1 MKKNLLFLMLM
12 AFLFSFES
20 MSQCG
25 YVSLIGEFNGW
36 ADDHYMTQ
44 DPMDPT
50 DYSTIISFTAAMD
63 TDGNDTIEVKFR
75 ENGDWAVN
83 WGGDTF
89 PSGIA
94 IENGPNNILV
104 PLDPDTIGYTTDFKV
119 TFNYETLEYNFE
131 AICGSI
137 GLIGEFNAWAD
148 DLAMTRDMADMASW
162 SAILSLT
169 AAMDADG
176 NDTIELKFRES
187 ANWTVNWGGE
197 GFPSGTGVN
206 GGPNILVPLDT
217 GNVYTTDFLVTFNC
231 ESGDYNFES
240 VCGSIGL
247 IGEFNEWS
255 DDYAMHRDMDNPD
268 EWSVVFTLTDDMD
281 TDDNDTIEV
290 KFRESADW
298 TVNWGGDGF
307 PSGIGVQEG
316 PNIFVP
322 LDTIGITTDYYVTFN
337 CSTGEYNFQSTCGDI
352 GVIGWF
358 INWNG
363 DIPMNRD
370 ADDPDVWTLSRSW
383 GVDSEVKFRE
393 NADWSVNWGSPDWPS
408 GVGVPNGSINIPLVA
423 GKYDVTFNCGTFEYN
438 FVENAD
444 ICGEI
449 GMIGDFNEW
458 GGTNPADPPTDIYLV
473 RDPMYPTLFSL
484 EYSFS
489 SSTKLLFRVDA
500 DPIASNWWGG
510 SFPMGQAVQDPSLII
525 NVPGGLYDITYNCLS
540 NTFSFIQLG
549 NSVTAPNVF
558 SINVDGILNES
569 DWDISQPVS
578 KMIYG
583 EVTGDLNE
591 AFFGVAYNEE
601 YLYIGIDVTDTIP
614 TFYEQGELFV
624 DGNKSG
630 GDYDSTDLHVMFSA
644 AGLTV
649 IHGPDD
655 MEAILGFV
663 PGATGYSAE
672 VAIPWDAIYV
682 TAEEGGQIGFDIILG
697 DSDTGDTVNYKLAWN
712 GGLQN
717 YESTSSFGDLLFG
730 TLSCG
735 CISIYNETTGD
746 VVLRNPTDMPTTYV
760 GTYELDA
767 DYNMVFRKDM
777 QATVHW
783 GATDFPSGTAVLDGD
798 EIPATTGRYRVTFDC
813 LSGVYSFVD
822 EPAGDSTAYAQF
834 TETTPVVDGDL
845 SEYNLE
851 YGCEVM
857 AVTTGPDNNNTVTW
871 GALWDLHSFYIGV
884 KVVDAVVEGSG
895 NPWDNDAIEFY
906 IDGNHDSDG
915 PYDSDFD
922 TQLIMDALNNGLYP
936 DTLWVKADGV
946 PITDYDAYWTATADG
961 YNCELRIGWN
971 NIDFY
976 PGRNRTIGWSLG
988 NNDSDNG
995 VGRDYQTVWF
1005 GTGNNWSNTGDL
1017 GDLQLAGGPYHGIHD
1032 VVYYNAQFVLYP
1044 NPSNGTTYLRT
1055 MGDIFDGEVSIY
1067 ITDLSGRTVVVQS
1080 ERLFGSND
1088 VITLNTN
1095 NLESGLYLIN
1105 ILGADGK
1112 KAVKKLII
1120 Q

>member
-1 MKKNLLFLMLM
+1 MKKNLLLLMVM
-12 AFLFSFES
+12 AFVFSFGA

-36 ADDHYMTQ
+36 SDDHYMTQ
-44 DPMDPT
+44 DPANPNLYT
-50 DYSTIISFTAAMD
+50 TIISLTAAD
-63 TDGNDTIEVKFR
+63 DVDPVDGNVEMKFR
-75 ENGDWAVN
+75 ENGDWATN

-89 PSGIA
+89 PSGTA
-94 IENGPNNILV
+94 TLNGPNILV
-104 PLDPDTIGYTTDFKV
+104 PLDTGSVYTTDFFV
-119 TFNYETLEYNFE
+119 TFNCETGDYSFE
-131 AICGSI
+131 AVCGSI
-137 GLIGEFNAWAD
+137 GLIGEFNGWAD
-148 DLAMTRDMADMASW
+148 DLAMTRDMDDLTSW
-162 SAILSLT
+162 SAFLSLT
-169 AAMDADG
+169 AAMDDNGDG
-176 NDTIELKFRES
+176 LIELKFRES
-187 ANWTVNWGGE
+187 ADWTVNWGGD
-197 GFPSGTGVN
+197 GFPSGTAVQD
-206 GGPNILVPLDT
+206 GPNILVPLDT
-217 GNVYTTDFLVTFNC
+217 GNVFTTDYLVTFNC

-247 IGEFNEWS
+247 IGEFNGWS
-255 DDYAMHRDMDNPD
+255 DDYAMNRDMDNPD
-268 EWSVVFTLTDDMD
+268 EWSVIFTLTADMD
-281 TDDNDTIEV
+281 DNGDGIIEA

-307 PSGIGVQEG
+307 PSGTAVHDG
-316 PNIFVP
+316 PNIMVL
-322 LDTIGITTDYYVTFN
+322 LDSVGTTTDYFVTFN
-337 CSTGEYNFQSTCGDI
+337 CTTGEYNFQSTCGDI
-352 GVIGWF
+352 GMIGWF

-370 ADDPDVWTLSRSW
+370 SDDPDLWTLSRSW

-393 NADWSVNWGSPDWPS
+393 NADWSVNWGNDTWPS
-408 GVGVPNGSINIPLVA
+408 GVGLDNGPNIPLIA
-423 GKYDVTFNCGTFEYN
+423 GKYDVTFNCGTAEYN
-438 FVENAD
+438 FVENPD

-449 GMIGDFNEW
+449 GMIGDFNDW
-458 GGTNPADPPTDIYLV
+458 GGTVPSDPPTDIYLV

-484 EYSFS
+484 EYTFA
-489 SSTKLLFRVDA
+489 SSTGLLFRVDA
-500 DPIASNWWGG
+500 DPVATNWYGG
-510 SFPMGQAVQDPSLII
+510 SFPMGQAVQDPSQII
-525 NVPGGLYDITYNCLS
+525 QVPGGTYMITVNCES
-540 NTFSFIQLG
+540 KTFSFTQLG
-549 NSVTAPNVF
+549 NSVTAPKVF
-558 SINVDGILNES
+558 AIEVDGVLNEN

-591 AFFGVAYNEE
+591 AFFGVLYNED

-614 TFYEQGELFV
+614 TFFEQGELFV
-624 DGNKSG
+624 DGDKSG
-630 GDYDSTDLHVMFSA
+630 GAYDSTDLHLMFSA
-644 AGLTV
+644 LGLTV

-655 MEAILGFV
+655 LEAMLGFV
-663 PGATGYSAE
+663 PGATGYTAE

-682 TAEEGGQIGFDIILG
+682 TPEEGGQIGFDIILG

-735 CISIYNETTGD
+735 CISLYNETTGD
-746 VVLRNPTDMPTTYV
+746 VVLRNPTDMPTKYV

-777 QATVHW
+777 QPTVYW
-783 GATDFPSGTAVLDGD
+783 GSTDFPSGTAELSGD
-798 EIPATTGRYRVTFDC
+798 EIPAAQGRYRIAFDC
-813 LSGVYSFVD
+813 LSGEYSFTD

-834 TETTPVVDGDL
+834 TENPVTIDGDL

-851 YGCEVM
+851 YGSEVM
-857 AVTTGPDNNNTVTW
+857 AVTTGPENNNTVSW
-871 GALWDLHSFYIGV
+871 GALWDMQSFYIGV
-884 KVVDAVVEGSG
+884 NVVDAVVEGSG

-906 IDGNHDSDG
+906 IDGNHDQDG
-915 PYDSDFD
+915 PYDADFD
-922 TQLIMDALNNGLYP
+922 TQLILDFVGQSE
-936 DTLWVKADGV
+936 LWIKADGV
-946 PITDYDAYWTATADG
+946 PITNYESNWTATADG
-961 YNCELRIGWN
+961 YNVELRVGWD
-971 NIDFY
+971 NISFY
-976 PGRNRTIGWSLG
+976 PGRNRSIGWSLG

-1005 GTGNNWSNTGDL
+1005 GTGNNWNNTGDL
-1017 GDLQLAGGPYHGIHD
+1017 GDLQLAGGPYFGIRD

-1055 MGDIFDGEVSIY
+1055 MGDIFNGEVSIF
-1067 ITDLSGRTVVVQS
+1067 ITDLSGRTVIAQN
-1080 ERLFGSND
+1080 ERLFGVND

-1095 NLESGLYLIN
+1095 DLQSGLYLIN

>member
-1 MKKNLLFLMLM
+1 MKKNLLFVMLM

-25 YVSLIGEFNGW
+25 YVSLIGEFNDW
-36 ADDHYMTQ
+36 AGDHYMTQ
-44 DPMDPT
+44 DPMDPA

-75 ENGDWAVN
+75 ENGDWPIN

-94 IENGPNNILV
+94 
-104 PLDPDTIGYTTDFKV
+104 
-119 TFNYETLEYNFE
+119 TLN
-131 AICGSI
+131 
-137 GLIGEFNAWAD
+137 
-148 DLAMTRDMADMASW
+148 
-162 SAILSLT
+162 
-169 AAMDADG
+169 
-176 NDTIELKFRES
+176 
-187 ANWTVNWGGE
+187 
-197 GFPSGTGVN
+197 
-206 GGPNILVPLDT
+206 GPNILVPLDT
-217 GNVYTTDFLVTFNC
+217 GNIFTTDFLVTFNC
-231 ESGDYNFES
+231 GTGEYNFES

-255 DDYAMHRDMDNPD
+255 DDYAMYRDMNNPD
-268 EWSVVFTLTDDMD
+268 EWSVVFTLTDAMD
-281 TDDNDTIEV
+281 LDGNDTIEV

-298 TVNWGGDGF
+298 TVNWGGEGF
-307 PSGIGVQEG
+307 PSGTGVQNG
-316 PNIFVP
+316 PNIKVL
-322 LDTIGITTDYYVTFN
+322 LDTVGTTTDYFVTFN

-352 GVIGWF
+352 SMIGAF

-370 ADDPDVWTLSRSW
+370 ADDPDEWTLSRSW
-383 GVDSEVKFRE
+383 FEDSEVKFRE
-393 NADWSVNWGSPDWPS
+393 NADWSNNWGGEDWPS
-408 GVGVPNGSINIPLVA
+408 GIGVPNGSINIPLVA
-423 GKYDVTFNCGTFEYN
+423 GKYDVTFNCGTFEYD
-438 FVENAD
+438 FVENPD

-458 GGTNPADPPTDIYLV
+458 GGTVPGDPPTDIYLV

-484 EYSFS
+484 EYTFS
-489 SSTKLLFRVDA
+489 SSTGLLFRVDA
-500 DPIASNWWGG
+500 DPLATNWWGG
-510 SFPMGQAVQDPSLII
+510 SFPMGQAVQDPSQILQ
-525 NVPGGLYDITYNCLS
+525 VPGGTYLITVNCLS
-540 NTFSFIQLG
+540 NTFSFTQLG
-549 NSVTAPNVF
+549 NSVTAPKVF
-558 SINVDGILNES
+558 SINVDGVLNES
-569 DWDISQPVS
+569 DWDISQPVA
-578 KMIYG
+578 KLIDG
-583 EVTGDLNE
+583 AVVGDENVI
-591 AFFGVAYNEE
+591 FFGVTYNEE
-601 YLYIGIDVTDTIP
+601 YLYVGIDVTDSTLVGTEI
-614 TFYEQGELFV
+614 GEVFV
-624 DGNKSG
+624 DGNNSG
-630 GDYDSTDLHVMFSA
+630 GDYDENDCHLRFTALGIEVIYGP
-644 AGLTV
+644 AG
-649 IHGPDD
+649 
-655 MEAILGFV
+655 MEPLIGFV
-663 PGATGYSAE
+663 VKPAFDGF
-672 VAIPWDAIYV
+672 
-682 TAEEGGQIGFDIILG
+682 TAEIGIAWADLGVTPEEGSQMGFDILMG
-697 DSDTGDTVNYKLAWN
+697 DDDTGSGIEYTLAWN
-712 GGLQN
+712 GGMQN
-717 YESTSSFGDLLFG
+717 LETTSSFGAMLLG
-730 TLSCG
+730 GLSCG

-746 VVLRNPTDMPTTYV
+746 VVLRNPTDKPTEYV

-777 QATVHW
+777 QATVYW
-783 GATDFPSGTAVLDGD
+783 GSTEFPSGTAVLDGD
-798 EIPATTGRYRVTFDC
+798 EIPAATGRYRVTFDC
-813 LSGVYSFVD
+813 LSGLYSFVD

-834 TETTPVVDGDL
+834 TETTPEIDGDL
-845 SEYNLE
+845 SEYSLD
-851 YGCEVM
+851 YGSEVI
-857 AVTTGPDNNNTVTW
+857 AIPPISGEPNNTVTW
-871 GALWDLHSFYIGV
+871 GALWDLQSFYIGV
-884 KVVDAVVEGSG
+884 KVVDAVVQGQG
-895 NPWDNDAIEFY
+895 NPWDSDAIEFY
-906 IDGNHDSDG
+906 IDGNHDQDG

-946 PITDYDAYWTATADG
+946 PITDYDAYWTETADG
-961 YNCELRIGWN
+961 YTCELRIGWS
-971 NIDFY
+971 NIDFF

-988 NNDSDNG
+988 NNDSDLIPG
-995 VGRDYQTVWF
+995 TRDYQTVWF

-1067 ITDLSGRTVVVQS
+1067 ITDLSGRMVIVQS